1 MRVLLISML
10 AFLLAG
16 CWTNVTNAR
25 PVKERKFEK
34 WDFEKFMQKDEDK
47 TADVI
52 EVQHILIGVKSG
64 LPSATRDE
72 TAARSFAIEIYN
84 RAQKGEDF
92 GELVKEYTDDSPPG
106 IYRLTTDKAA
116 GERDRGD
123 DLYFRDNMVEA
134 FGGVGWRLKV
144 GEIGMSK
151 FDPDTSKYGF
161 HIIKRLK

>member
-1 MRVLLISML
+1 MRILAISML

-25 PVKERKFEK
+25 PVKERKIEK
-34 WDFEKFMQKDEDK
+34 WDFEKFMQRDEDE

-64 LPSATRDE
+64 LPAATRDE
-72 TAARSFAIEIYN
+72 AAARSFAIEIYN

-106 IYRLTTDKAA
+106 IYILHDDNPRPPS
-116 GERDRGD
+116 GEFSRSK
-123 DLYFRDNMVEA
+123 MVKA
-134 FGGVGWRLKV
+134 FGNVGWRLKV
-144 GEIGMSK
+144 GEIGMSD
-151 FDPDTSKYGF
+151 FNDESPYGF